1 MGGEQVLVARLL
13 LGLLVDEWAASA
25 RSSEQC
31 PVKEQIAIHCLLE
44 CSLKGPVDCSM
55 FVLDCSMTNRKEH
68 FRVMPCEGPETT
80 LDA

>member
-31 PVKEQIAIHCLLE
+31 PVKEQIAINCLLE
-44 CSLKGPVDCSM
+44 CSLKGPC
-55 FVLDCSMTNRKEH
+55 
-68 FRVMPCEGPETT
+68 
-80 LDA
+80 